1 MMDLFLPVVLGQITR
16 MHNALPS
23 YTLHFVFFPT
33 FYYFCCKNAAFAAK
47 QVADVAS
54 KVQKCQGDLAASSR
68 YNVGISKGKKESEV
82 QGAAHDAAVVSY
94 SVMHG
99 LMTQLI
105 KHKVFN
111 GEGVRS

>member
-1 MMDLFLPVVLGQITR
+1 MTHDAPTSCLYL
-16 MHNALPS
+16 AS
-23 YTLHFVFFPT
+23 YSLRR
-33 FYYFCCKNAAFAAK
+33 KNAAFAAK

-68 YNVGISKGKKESEV
+68 YTVGGSSKGKKESEV

-111 GEGVRS
+111 GEGPRS